1 MSQLNVDTIKHSS
14 GTGPGIDITSTGN
27 VAIDTN
33 TLYVDSVNDKVGIGT
48 VTPNAALEVTGTGGL
63 ILDSLP
69 LREKY
74 AVRGSSVNSNATLSM
89 IEGNI
94 QVFSTASTG
103 NWTVN
108 VTGGSVTLNSLL
120 NTGQVIVATVISAC
134 GGSSG
139 YPTGFQV
146 DGSNVTVR
154 WFDGSAPNARGG
166 TSGWDQYQYTIIKH
180 SDASYYVLGTANH
193 FA

>member
-1 MSQLNVDTIKHSS
+1 MSQLNVDIIKHST

-33 TLYVDSVNDKVGIGT
+33 TLFVDSVNDKVGIGT
-48 VTPNAALEVTGTGGL
+48 VSPNAALEITGTGGI

-74 AVRGSSVNSNATLSM
+74 ATRTGAVNGNPSINMVT
-89 IEGNI
+89 GNI
-94 QVFSTASTG
+94 HLYNTASTG
-103 NWTVN
+103 NWVPN
-108 VTGGSVTLNSLL
+108 LNGGSVTLDSLL
-120 NTGQVIVATVISAC
+120 NVGQVIVATIISAC

-139 YPTGFQV
+139 YPTSLQIDGTTITV
-146 DGSNVTVR
+146 D

-166 TSGWDQYQYTIIKH
+166 TSGWDQYQYTVIKH
-180 SDASYYVLGTANH
+180 SAASYYVLATSNH
-193 FA
+193 FE

>member
-48 VTPNAALEVTGTGGL
+48 VTPNAALEVTGTGGF

-74 AVRGSSVNSNATLSM
+74 AVRGSSVNSNATLNM
-89 IEGNI
+89 TEGNI
-94 QVFSTASTG
+94 QVFATDSTG

-108 VTGGSVTLNSLL
+108 VTGGSATLNSLL
-120 NTGQVIVATVISAC
+120 NTGQVIVATVISGC

-139 YPTGFQV
+139 YPTGFQI
-146 DGSNVTVR
+146 DSSNVTVR

-180 SDASYYVLGTANH
+180 SDASYYVFGTANH
-193 FA
+193 FE

>member
-74 AVRGSSVNSNATLSM
+74 AVRGSSVNSNATLNM
-89 IEGNI
+89 TEGNI

-166 TSGWDQYQYTIIKH
+166 TSGWDQYQYTIIKYG
-180 SDASYYVLGTANH
+180 DANYYVLGTANH